1 MTCLDTNIL
10 IELLNSSL
18 PAHSETTLALEN
30 LSEELCITQTNIGEV
45 LRLLTHHKVF
55 AKPLK
60 IAAAVNLLSDFIEAK
75 NVRILEDD
83 PDWWRTLPGLDKE
96 IQNLTGNH
104 VFDAKI
110 AACLKSNGVKRI
122 FTKDSDFR
130 KYSFLQPIK
139 FFK

>member
-18 PAHSETTLALEN
+18 AAHDETTNALEN
-30 LSEELCITQTNIGEV
+30 LTDDLCTTQTNIGEV
-45 LRLLTHHKVF
+45 LRLLTHQKVF
-55 AKPLK
+55 TKPLK
-60 IAAAVNLLSDFIEAK
+60 IKSAVELLSDFIDAK
-75 NVRILEDD
+75 SIRILEDD
-83 PDWWRTLPGLDKE
+83 PDWWRTLPDLDKE
-96 IQNLTGNH
+96 IQNLSGNH

-110 AACLKSNGVKRI
+110 AACLKSNGIKRI

-139 FFK
+139 FLT